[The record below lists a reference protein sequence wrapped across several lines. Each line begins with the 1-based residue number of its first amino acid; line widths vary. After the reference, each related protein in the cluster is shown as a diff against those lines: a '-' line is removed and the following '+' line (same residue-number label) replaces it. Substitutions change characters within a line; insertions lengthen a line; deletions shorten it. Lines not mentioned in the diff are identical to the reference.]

1 SSFRLTILAFS
12 MLGSAFSQPAASYI
26 SRTVAGVF
34 PIGDNG
40 PATSAL
46 LESPQAVAA
55 DASGNLFI
63 ADSGNGAIRK
73 VARNRGITSLVGC
86 AGAVFDWKLD
96 TAGNLF
102 IAAGNYAYKLTPA
115 GVLTAIAGNG
125 SYTAATGDGGPATS
139 AGFNGIYALALDS
152 TGNVYICDS

>member
-1 SSFRLTILAFS
+1 NAHAAVEAGDSWKRIFYRPAAVFWVTAGDFWVTLCQFRLPTNLRAMTYSSSFRLTILAFS

-73 VARNRGITSLVGC
+73 VARNGVITSLVG
-86 AGAVFDWKLD
+86 
-96 TAGNLF
+96 
-102 IAAGNYAYKLTPA
+102 Y
-115 GVLTAIAGNG
+115 
-125 SYTAATGDGGPATS
+125 S
-139 AGFNGIYALALDS
+139 
-152 TGNVYICDS
+152 